1 MLPQTQDI
9 FNGMDPFDFIPG
21 IVPDDGNELWWDA
34 PLVIEGFDLLGVY
47 PPPAICGPRM
57 HQLTDHYHHG
67 SSVKAPHCRIS
78 I

>member
-34 PLVIEGFDLLGVY
+34 PLVIEGFDLLGVCTY
-47 PPPAICGPRM
+47 ALRYAVPECIN
-57 HQLTDHYHHG
+57 
-67 SSVKAPHCRIS
+67 
-78 I
+78 